1 MILMR
6 PEEVVEVIDL
16 ISNFK
21 RANRITDEMNV
32 VDGDSVGIFCKDIC
46 FGLGMERP
54 SNCGN

>member
-1 MILMR
+1 MNFLR
-6 PEEVVEVIDL
+6 PKVVGVLDIM
-16 ISNFK
+16 SNFK